1 MTLFTF
7 NDLRSHRRSLAT
19 SFPSWGWWEHIRIWV
34 CCGVVLLAGATPAEC
49 ADDPSPKPS
58 WQVGE
63 SVNFSSGTYGT
74 ALRTTTV
81 SVPLVQRRLFTKG
94 DLAVV
99 IPYVMITSNC
109 GVTFVGGVPLQTGGI
124 CATPSG
130 KFAQRVTNSGLG
142 DVLLRGRYYVVN
154 ESAFMPSVGVT
165 ARVKAPTADREK
177 GLGTGEW
184 DEGVG
189 VSLRKQIFGSFLL
202 FLNGGYTIIG
212 KPPGAELRNRW
223 SYDVGL
229 GYAFTPTLLGSLYYE
244 EARALVSGLQNP
256 RDVLTA
262 LSWALTP
269 SLRFNTAVE
278 IGLSSG
284 APQYG
289 LTVGASFRF

>member
-1 MTLFTF
+1 MTL
-7 NDLRSHRRSLAT
+7 NDPRSHRRSLAT
-19 SFPSWGWWEHIRIWV
+19 SFPSGGWWDHIRIWV

-49 ADDPSPKPS
+49 ADGPSPKPS

-74 ALRTTTV
+74 ESRTTTV
-81 SVPLVQRRLFTKG
+81 SVPLVLRRLFKNG
-94 DLAVV
+94 NLDLV
-99 IPYVMITSNC
+99 IPYVRITSNC
-109 GVTFVGGVPLQTGGI
+109 GVTFVGGVPLQTGGL
-124 CATPSG
+124 CATSSG
-130 KFAQRVTNSGLG
+130 KFAHPVTNSGLG

-154 ESAFMPSVGVT
+154 ESAFMPGVQVT
-165 ARVKAPTADREK
+165 ARVKVPTADREK
-177 GLGTGEW
+177 GLGTGKW

-189 VSLRKQIFGSFLL
+189 VSLRKQIFGSFLI

-256 RDVLTA
+256 RNVLTA
-262 LSWALTP
+262 LSWTLTP

-278 IGLSSG
+278 IGLSTG

-289 LTVGASFRF
+289 LTLGTSFRF